1 MRKILATF
9 VIGGLLAGGV
19 TTTATANDLFLG
31 DDTFAF
37 VPLDFTFTFYGV
49 DYNNIFVGSNGFVTF
64 GGGDTDFSDTLGEF
78 LSQEPRI
85 APAWDDWSPNA
96 GGQVTAKGDANS
108 MTVTWDGVPSFTN
121 GGVNTFSTTLY
132 ANGNIDLTIDS
143 ITSPEGNGIIVGLSP
158 GGNLGNPGTLVDFS
172 NNLIQQVPGLGDQAI
187 YETFAV
193 NTDLNGMT
201 ISFVPAPGALALLG
215 LAGLVSRR
223 RRRA

>member
-1 MRKILATF
+1 MKRLLSAMA
-9 VIGGLLAGGV
+9 IGGMLVGGM
-19 TTTATANDLFLG
+19 TTTATANDLGLG

-37 VPLDFTFTFYGV
+37 VPLDFTFTFYGI
-49 DYNNIFVGSNGFVTF
+49 DYTGIFVGSNGF
-64 GGGDTDFSDTLGEF
+64 SDSLGEF

-108 MTVTWDGVPSFTN
+108 MVVTWDGVPSFTN

-172 NNLIQQVPGLGDQAI
+172 ANLTQLLPGLGDQAI